1 MSMAHLYRALRMCAM
16 QRNRGGLASA
26 ADPACSSRG
35 FVAPNVLRNGVFMKN
50 IIQNNRLIG
59 AGLVLAVVATAA
71 GATFLN
77 GRIGA
82 AQAETVAAAPAAL
95 PVSVSVVTPRE
106 TVPWDEFSGRLEA
119 VERVEVRSR
128 VAGAIQEIHF
138 REGALVKQGDLLI
151 LIDPSL
157 YAAEV
162 ARAEG
167 QVAAAKARLVLTKS
181 DFERGQQLT
190 DSRTISQRD
199 FDGRVNAYSEAE
211 ANLKAAEATL
221 ETAKLNLGYT
231 EVRAP
236 VAGKV
241 GKLEI
246 TVGNLIAAGPGT
258 PVLTTLV
265 SVNPIYASFNADE
278 QVVTRA
284 LKTLADESTPSEIGR
299 IPVQMGTGTSE
310 GTPYKGRMQ
319 LIDNQVDAR
328 SGTVRVRAVFDN
340 ADGRLMPGQFAR
352 LLMGQPKA
360 EPALL
365 ISERAVGTDQNK
377 KFVMVVDKDSKAEYR
392 EVALGV
398 SIDGMRVVTS
408 GLHPGER
415 IVVKGLQRVRPGAVV
430 APQEVAMDSVSATQA
445 ATEVAQR

>member
-1 MSMAHLYRALRMCAM
+1 
-16 QRNRGGLASA
+16 
-26 ADPACSSRG
+26 
-35 FVAPNVLRNGVFMKN
+35 MKN
-50 IIQNNRLIG
+50 IIENKRLIA
-59 AGLVLAVVATAA
+59 AGLTLAVLATAG

-82 AQAETVAAAPAAL
+82 AQAETAAAAPSAL
-95 PVSVSVVTPRE
+95 PVSVSVVVPRE
-106 TVPWDEFSGRLEA
+106 SVPWDEFSGRLEA
-119 VERVEVRSR
+119 VERVEIRSR
-128 VAGAIQEIHF
+128 VAGAIQEVHF

-167 QVAAAKARLVLTKS
+167 QVAAAIARLVLTKS

-221 ETAKLNLGYT
+221 ETAKLNLSYT

-236 VAGKV
+236 VAGRV

-258 PVLTTLV
+258 AVLTTLV

-284 LKTLADESTPSEIGR
+284 LRTLADESTPSEIGR
-299 IPVQMGTGTSE
+299 IPVQMGTGTSD
-310 GTPYKGRMQ
+310 GMPYKGHMQ

-340 ADGRLMPGQFAR
+340 AEGRLMPGQFAR

-360 EPALL
+360 EPTLL

-398 SIDGMRVVTS
+398 SIDGMRVVTG
-408 GLHPGER
+408 GLRAGER

-430 APQEVAMDSVSATQA
+430 APQEIAMDSVSADQT
-445 ATEVAQR
+445 TNKVAER

>member
-1 MSMAHLYRALRMCAM
+1 VCGAILFSQVRLDRLYW
-16 QRNRGGLASA
+16 
-26 ADPACSSRG
+26 
-35 FVAPNVLRNGVFMKN
+35 GVFMKN
-50 IIQNNRLIG
+50 IIKNKRLIG
-59 AGLVLAVVATAA
+59 VWLMLAVLATAG
-71 GATFLN
+71 GASFLN
-77 GRIGA
+77 GRSGS
-82 AQAETVAAAPAAL
+82 AQAEAAPTAAAL
-95 PVSVSVVTPRE
+95 PVSVAVVTPRA

-157 YAAEV
+157 YAADV

-181 DFERGQQLT
+181 DFERGQQLS

-211 ANLKAAEATL
+211 ANLKAAEAAL
-221 ETAKLNLGYT
+221 QTARLNLSYT

-236 VAGKV
+236 VAGRV

-284 LKTLADESTPSEIGR
+284 LRTLADESTPSEIGR
-299 IPVQMGTGTSE
+299 IPVQMGTGTSD
-310 GTPYKGRMQ
+310 GTPHKGHMQ

-377 KFVMVVDKDSKAEYR
+377 KFVMVVNKDSKAEYR

-408 GLHPGER
+408 GLHAGER

-430 APQEVAMDSVSATQA
+430 TPQEVAMDSVSANQA
-445 ATEVAQR
+445 TTEVAQR

>member
-1 MSMAHLYRALRMCAM
+1 
-16 QRNRGGLASA
+16 
-26 ADPACSSRG
+26 
-35 FVAPNVLRNGVFMKN
+35 MKN
-50 IIQNNRLIG
+50 VIQNNRLIG
-59 AGLVLAVVATAA
+59 TGLVLAVVATAG

-236 VAGKV
+236 VAGRV

-284 LKTLADESTPSEIGR
+284 LRTLADQSTPSEISR
-299 IPVQMGTGTSE
+299 IPVQMGTGMSD
-310 GTPYKGRMQ
+310 GTPYKGHMQ

-360 EPALL
+360 EPTLL

-398 SIDGMRVVTS
+398 SIDGMRVVTG
-408 GLHPGER
+408 GLHAGER

-430 APQEVAMDSVSATQA
+430 APQEIAMDSVSADQTA
-445 ATEVAQR
+445 NKVAQR

>member
-1 MSMAHLYRALRMCAM
+1 
-16 QRNRGGLASA
+16 
-26 ADPACSSRG
+26 
-35 FVAPNVLRNGVFMKN
+35 MKN
-50 IIQNNRLIG
+50 IIQNKRLIG
-59 AGLVLAVVATAA
+59 AGLVLAVVATAG

-82 AQAETVAAAPAAL
+82 AQAETVAAAPVAL

-162 ARAEG
+162 ARAED

-284 LKTLADESTPSEIGR
+284 LRTLADQSTPSEIDR
-299 IPVQMGTGTSE
+299 IPVQMGIGMSD
-310 GTPYKGRMQ
+310 GTPYKGQMQ

-360 EPALL
+360 EPTLL

-398 SIDGMRVVTS
+398 SIDGMRVVTG
-408 GLHPGER
+408 GLHAGER

-430 APQEVAMDSVSATQA
+430 APQEIAMDSVSADQTA
-445 ATEVAQR
+445 NKLAQR

>member
-1 MSMAHLYRALRMCAM
+1 
-16 QRNRGGLASA
+16 
-26 ADPACSSRG
+26 
-35 FVAPNVLRNGVFMKN
+35 MKN
-50 IIQNNRLIG
+50 ISQNKRLVG
-59 AGLVLAVVATAA
+59 VAVVLAALAATG
-71 GATFLN
+71 GATLLSGRN
-77 GRIGA
+77 GSAR
-82 AQAETVAAAPAAL
+82 AETAAAPAAL
-95 PVSVSVVTPRE
+95 PVSVSVVAPRQ

-162 ARAEG
+162 SRAEG

-181 DFERGQQLT
+181 DFERGQQLS

-236 VAGKV
+236 VAGRV

-258 PVLTTLV
+258 AVLTTLV

-284 LKTLADESTPSEIGR
+284 LKTLADEKTPSEIGR
-299 IPVQMGTGTSE
+299 IPVQMGTGTSD
-310 GTPYKGRMQ
+310 GTPYKGQMQ

-377 KFVMVVDKDSKAEYR
+377 KFVMVVSKDNKAEYR

-398 SIDGMRVVTS
+398 SIDGMRVVTG
-408 GLHPGER
+408 GLHAGER

-430 APQEVAMDSVSATQA
+430 APQEVAMESVSASQT
-445 ATEVAQR
+445 ATELAQR

>member
-1 MSMAHLYRALRMCAM
+1 
-16 QRNRGGLASA
+16 
-26 ADPACSSRG
+26 
-35 FVAPNVLRNGVFMKN
+35 MKN
-50 IIQNNRLIG
+50 IIQDKRLIG
-59 AGLVLAVVATAA
+59 AGLVLAAVATAG

-106 TVPWDEFSGRLEA
+106 SVPWDEFSGRLEA

-181 DFERGQQLT
+181 DFERGQQLS

-236 VAGKV
+236 VAGRV

-284 LKTLADESTPSEIGR
+284 LRTLADQSTPSEIGR
-299 IPVQMGTGTSE
+299 IPVQMGTGMSD
-310 GTPYKGRMQ
+310 GTPYKGHMQ

-360 EPALL
+360 EPTLL

-398 SIDGMRVVTS
+398 SIDGMRVVTG
-408 GLHPGER
+408 GLHAGER

-430 APQEVAMDSVSATQA
+430 APQEIAMDSVSADQA
-445 ATEVAQR
+445 ANKLAQR

>member
-1 MSMAHLYRALRMCAM
+1 MLGWFRVASLRVEVLTSFRNGVSMKNVIQNKRLLGAGLGLALTALA
-16 QRNRGGLASA
+16 GGAAFVIDRSGSAQAEPVAAASA
-26 ADPACSSRG
+26 A
-35 FVAPNVLRNGVFMKN
+35 
-50 IIQNNRLIG
+50 I
-59 AGLVLAVVATAA
+59 
-71 GATFLN
+71 
-77 GRIGA
+77 
-82 AQAETVAAAPAAL
+82 
-95 PVSVSVVTPRE
+95 PVSVSVVAPRE

-157 YAAEV
+157 YAADV

-181 DFERGQQLT
+181 DFERGQQLS

-199 FDGRVNAYSEAE
+199 FDGRVNAYAEAE

-221 ETAKLNLGYT
+221 QTAQLNLGYT
-231 EVRAP
+231 EIRAP
-236 VAGKV
+236 VAGRV

-258 PVLTTLV
+258 PVLTTLM

-284 LKTLADESTPSEIGR
+284 LRTLADEKTPSEIGR
-299 IPVQMGTGTSE
+299 IPVQMGTGTSD
-310 GTPYKGRMQ
+310 GTPYKGQMQ

-328 SGTVRVRAVFDN
+328 SGTVRVRAMFDN

-360 EPALL
+360 EPTLL

-377 KFVMVVDKDSKAEYR
+377 KFVMVVNKDSKAEYR

-398 SIDGMRVVTS
+398 SIDGMRVVTG
-408 GLHPGER
+408 GLNAGER
-415 IVVKGLQRVRPGAVV
+415 IVVKGLQRVRPGAAV
-430 APQEVAMDSVSATQA
+430 APQEVAMDSVSVSQTTAK
-445 ATEVAQR
+445 VAQR